1 MFTVEVVWGGERKQL
16 TVESGTNLL
25 KLLKGEGMEIPS
37 PCGGKGFCGKCK
49 VQILKGEKTRTGHSP
64 SEMDH
69 LTAMEMQEGYR
80 LACHVLVEED
90 ISIRFGDGKRDEAT
104 ILTDGQHTIT
114 SLQPAVQKVFLEL
127 PLPSVHDQRSD
138 GERLLDAM
146 QPGTKLKRDILKEL
160 PEILRS
166 NDYKVTV
173 TKWLNEVIQVE
184 GGNTADQQY
193 GVAVDIGTTTIVGY
207 LLDLKTGSQ
216 LDVYSMLN
224 PQRAYGADVITRSDY
239 TVENTNGLEF
249 LGRLVHEELNCM
261 LEVFEE
267 RQSIRK
273 ESIYQMV
280 VVGNTIMMHIFAS
293 LPVRYIAV
301 SPFIPVYSRGF
312 SVDAREMGIH
322 IHPNGKIHL
331 LPCVAGY
338 VGADTIAAIM
348 ASGMDQN
355 DNISLLIDIGTNG
368 EIALGNRERI
378 VACSTAAGP
387 AFEGAHI
394 RHGLG
399 GVRGAISKVKL
410 TDDRISYVTIGGDP
424 ARGICGSGIV
434 DVVSEM
440 KDIGV
445 IDIMGR
451 ILDRDSL
458 KGRKI
463 ADRILKL
470 DDKPA
475 FLLTSKEEGA
485 TEDIYICQKDLREV
499 QLAKAAIASGIR
511 ILMKEM
517 NINFDQIDHVYL
529 AGGFG
534 NYIDYKHACNIG
546 LLPVELQEKLVSIGN
561 GAGVGAKMALL
572 FEEDMNRAEEI
583 RKKIQ
588 YVELSTRMDFQEV
601 FVEMLM
607 F

>member
-1 MFTVEVVWGGERKQL
+1 MFTVEVVWGTERKRL
-16 TVESGTNLL
+16 SAESGINLL
-25 KLLKGEGMEIPS
+25 KLLKREGMEIPS

-49 VQILKGEKTRTGHSP
+49 VQILKGDKTRTGHSP

-69 LTAMEMQEGYR
+69 LTAMEIQEGYR

-90 ISIRFGDGKRDEAT
+90 LSISYGDGKKDEAT
-104 ILTDGQHTIT
+104 ILIDGKVMKT

-127 PLPSVHDQRSD
+127 ALPSVHDQRSD

-146 QPGTKLKRDILKEL
+146 GPGTKLKRDILREL
-160 PEILRS
+160 PEVLRD

-173 TKWLNEVIQVE
+173 TKWLNEVIHVE
-184 GGNTADQQY
+184 GGNKTDQQY
-193 GVAVDIGTTTIVGY
+193 GVAVDIGTTTMVGY
-207 LLDLKTGSQ
+207 LLDLNTGSQ

-224 PQRAYGADVITRSDY
+224 PQRSYGADVITRTDY
-239 TVENTNGLEF
+239 TVENANGLEF
-249 LGRLVHEELNCM
+249 LSGLVHQELNRM

-273 ESIYQMV
+273 ENIYQMV
-280 VVGNTIMMHIFAS
+280 VVGNTIMMHIFAG
-293 LPVRYIAV
+293 LPVRNIAV

-312 SVDAREMGIH
+312 SLDTREMGLR

-338 VGADTIAAIM
+338 VGADTIAAVM

-355 DNISLLIDIGTNG
+355 DDISLLIDIGTNG
-368 EIALGNRERI
+368 EIALGNREKI

-399 GVRGAISKVKL
+399 GVRGAISKVEL
-410 TDDRISYVTIGGDP
+410 RDDGVSYVTIGGDP

-440 KDIGV
+440 KNIGL

-451 ILDRDSL
+451 IQDRDSI
-458 KGRKI
+458 KVKKI
-463 ADRILKL
+463 ADRIVPLE
-470 DDKPA
+470 DKPA
-475 FLLTSKEEGA
+475 FLLVSKEEGA
-485 TEDIYICQKDLREV
+485 TEDIYIYQKDLREV

-517 NINFDQIDHVYL
+517 NISFDQIDHVYL

-546 LLPVELQEKLVSIGN
+546 LLPLELQEKLASIGN

-572 FEEDMNRAEEI
+572 FEGDMNRAEEI
-583 RKKIQ
+583 RKKTQ